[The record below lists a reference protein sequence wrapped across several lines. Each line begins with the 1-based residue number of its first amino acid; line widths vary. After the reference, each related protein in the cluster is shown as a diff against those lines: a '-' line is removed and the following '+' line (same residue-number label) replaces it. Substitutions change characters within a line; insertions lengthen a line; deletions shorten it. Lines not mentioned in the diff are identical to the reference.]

1 MLSRISIGILFFAV
15 AACTTATAP
24 KSVSSATSGN
34 KSEAGQA
41 RVCRDMSTT
50 GTMGGPRHVC
60 HTQAEWDR
68 IDALS

>member
-1 MLSRISIGILFFAV
+1 MIPRLSISLLLI
-15 AACTTATAP
+15 AAAGCTTATGP
-24 KSVSSATSGN
+24 QSVSSTGD

-50 GTMGGPRHVC
+50 GSYGPRRVC
-60 HTQAEWDR
+60 HTEAEWKK